1 MNAFNIPWNWTE
13 SNPCFSHS
21 SPHPFIHHSILLL
34 ILSFIIQSS
43 PHSFIHV
50 YIFLTILPSSI
61 LYSLHLTLFHPF
73 ILWNV
78 FLVNKTS
85 YSIMYFPCT
94 YNCNQC
100 DLCSLYIQLC
110 LVWSIFLVHK
120 TVFSVKYVPCTYNCV
135 QCEVYSLYIQLCLV
149 WSIFLVHKTVFS
161 VKYISCA

>member
-34 ILSFIIQSS
+34 ILSFIIQSFSLSFHSSFNPLLILSFIIQSS
-43 PHSFIHV
+43 PHPFIHV

-85 YSIMYFPCT
+85 SSIMYFPCT

-100 DLCSLYIQLC
+100 DLCSLYIQLGI
-110 LVWSIFLVHK
+110 VWSMFLVH
-120 TVFSVKYVPCTYNCV
+120 T
-135 QCEVYSLYIQLCLV
+135 
-149 WSIFLVHKTVFS
+149 TVFS
-161 VKYISCA
+161 VKYIPCTYNCV